1 MSSSACGR
9 RTAAARGISPRS
21 TAGASTARPGSRL
34 RSLGSPRRNSTA
46 VISDAGSIS
55 SCRPISIRPITP
67 MRASSS
73 TAHTPLDLS
82 IPASLFSSTA
92 RSPRARRCRE
102 RRRGSVQRQGIAA
115 ADRTLQARPQPCR
128 NRRAIAA
135 RRRQDLRSAGCA
147 LAKKRFLLLDNSSE
161 FVLPRI
167 ARVARAPDL
176 GATPGGRLRLRP
188 GAAKAPKLYVGAPDK
203 DKLSAAITLAVKMAV
218 SAGRPIAFQFTA
230 FAPDGDSGAVLALE
244 TIEARTQPESRAA
257 PSPASAATTEQG
269 DLFPRVAARSC
280 RSAVLAPAGRRFAG
294 PRRVMVERR
303 SREPVDR
310 ARDGIRDGDRL
321 LVGLFAVGRA
331 VADGRPPGIG
341 FGPASAPPTAPP
353 ESSGRQAHP
362 HGKFWPRL
370 SGVATL
376 AMIGGDG
383 QVLTVAEDAEIF
395 RDAAHVHRQRPPC
408 RGGFLSSTGGLCRR
422 FEFHRPDARRRDRLA
437 NAQYRQE
444 ADQMRTLVLLLACLS
459 ILAVT
464 PRVRAEPPLKLDAR
478 NLALV
483 GALKNPGQWEAYK
496 RAFITAQGR
505 VVDTG
510 NGDISHSEG
519 QGYGMLLAVAANDRA
534 AFDLIWGWTRANLMV
549 RPDALFA
556 WRWEANARP
565 AVADFND
572 AADGDILIA
581 WALSEAGE
589 AWRDAAYRVAAR
601 RTATDVAHKL
611 IVKGA
616 VLASLLLPGTVGFS
630 AKDRR
635 DGPVAN
641 LSYWVFPAFA
651 RLKLV
656 APEVDW
662 DGLTQAALI

>member
-1 MSSSACGR
+1 
-9 RTAAARGISPRS
+9 
-21 TAGASTARPGSRL
+21 
-34 RSLGSPRRNSTA
+34 
-46 VISDAGSIS
+46 
-55 SCRPISIRPITP
+55 
-67 MRASSS
+67 
-73 TAHTPLDLS
+73 
-82 IPASLFSSTA
+82 
-92 RSPRARRCRE
+92 
-102 RRRGSVQRQGIAA
+102 
-115 ADRTLQARPQPCR
+115 
-128 NRRAIAA
+128 
-135 RRRQDLRSAGCA
+135 
-147 LAKKRFLLLDNSSE
+147 
-161 FVLPRI
+161 
-167 ARVARAPDL
+167 
-176 GATPGGRLRLRP
+176 
-188 GAAKAPKLYVGAPDK
+188 
-203 DKLSAAITLAVKMAV
+203 
-218 SAGRPIAFQFTA
+218 
-230 FAPDGDSGAVLALE
+230 
-244 TIEARTQPESRAA
+244 
-257 PSPASAATTEQG
+257 
-269 DLFPRVAARSC
+269 
-280 RSAVLAPAGRRFAG
+280 
-294 PRRVMVERR
+294 
-303 SREPVDR
+303 
-310 ARDGIRDGDRL
+310 
-321 LVGLFAVGRA
+321 
-331 VADGRPPGIG
+331 
-341 FGPASAPPTAPP
+341 
-353 ESSGRQAHP
+353 
-362 HGKFWPRL
+362 
-370 SGVATL
+370 
-376 AMIGGDG
+376 
-383 QVLTVAEDAEIF
+383 
-395 RDAAHVHRQRPPC
+395 
-408 RGGFLSSTGGLCRR
+408 
-422 FEFHRPDARRRDRLA
+422 
-437 NAQYRQE
+437 
-444 ADQMRTLVLLLACLS
+444 MRTLVLLLACLS

-616 VLASLLLPGTVGFS
+616 ASASLLLPGTVGFS

-662 DGLTQAALI
+662 DGLTQSGLDLIRSARFGATNLPADWISTANALRPAENFAPIFGYDAIRIPLYLAWAGVGERDDYAPFAAIWRGREPTVVELSSGRSIEPMGEPGYRAVAALTQCVISGSPVSGALSASQRGESYYSATLRMLVLVAAQMRYVPCQK